1 MQGVEYLPRWPSRGN
16 RRKLEE
22 SWLRQLELRGLS
34 AFLAEDPPEA
44 PEALLSAVQQF
55 NGGDF
60 WDCHETLEEVWLQTP
75 YPLRLFYHSIIK
87 VAVGLYH
94 VGRHNGHGAR
104 VKLSDGVRV
113 LRLFPPEF
121 MGVGAGRL
129 YDDARRWLAL
139 VDSSGRVDWS
149 ELDALPRPTIQIVE
163 GWRRPGLAEHTR
175 DLLTEKG
182 QV

>member
-1 MQGVEYLPRWPSRGN
+1 MQGVESLPRWPSRGN

-34 AFLAEDPPEA
+34 VFLPEEPPKA
-44 PEALLSAVQQF
+44 PEALPGAVQQF
-55 NGGDF
+55 NRGDF

-94 VGRHNGHGAR
+94 VRRHNRHGAR

-129 YDDARRWLAL
+129 HDDTCRWLAL
-139 VDSSGRVDWS
+139 VGASGRVDWS
-149 ELDALPRPTIQIVE
+149 ELDALSRPTIRMV
-163 GWRRPGLAEHTR
+163 GG
-175 DLLTEKG
+175 
-182 QV
+182 